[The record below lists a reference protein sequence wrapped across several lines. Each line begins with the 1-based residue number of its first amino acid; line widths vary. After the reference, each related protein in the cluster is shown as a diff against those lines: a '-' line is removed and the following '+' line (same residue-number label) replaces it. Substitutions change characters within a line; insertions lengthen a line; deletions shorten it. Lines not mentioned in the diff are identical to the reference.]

1 MSDLTSSIN
10 LYDSEID
17 TIHRIIEAL
26 RRRASGPVSYQAF
39 QDEVIQ
45 RFHDAGFKADV
56 RWYETDQEGVL
67 MPEIQIMDRI
77 DPNFVWDP
85 DRQVHEVTGDLLNLG
100 EGGVISS
107 KDAMAQVRA
116 TEQQHKH

>member
-17 TIHRIIEAL
+17 TIHRIVETL
-26 RRRASGPVSYQAF
+26 RRRAEGPVSYQAF

-45 RFHDAGFKADV
+45 RFHDAGFKVDV
-56 RWYETDQEGVL
+56 RWYETDQKGVL
-67 MPEIQIMDRI
+67 MPEIQIMDRV

-107 KDAMAQVRA
+107 KDAMAQGR
-116 TEQQHKH
+116 EHKH